1 MVKYPSLN
9 DKDRCRNPI
18 FTTKEGV
25 HMKKRAASL
34 ALVLSMILSFTCQ
47 AGAVDANSGDDGQQ
61 VSTYAALEASAQSGG
76 LTKLGAVKYILLD
89 CGMKETQ
96 FPSGDS
102 DYIAM
107 AKSVGIADDKFDG
120 SAACSLEELHTMAT
134 STAAVN
140 LRNAVKNGTPLFVD
154 GVAQPIFPYTSGVP
168 TEDGYSNDNSDI
180 IRYSVYVETNYDT
193 DGDGK
198 LDLVKALVQLP
209 RAAAEG
215 KYKAAAIYD
224 ARPYITGCTDNGDDR
239 KFTYKK
245 DDLGYDLNSLYAQPN
260 ARQAEGE
267 AGTMETAAK
276 AKADEW
282 YYVSPYESGSW
293 GDFYDYEDLDWY
305 DYFLVRGYAVV
316 EVGGLGTRGSE
327 GLETCGAD
335 VETDAFK
342 CVVEWLAKDSTRT
355 AYTDKENNIQI
366 KADWSNGNVAM
377 TGRSYGGTT
386 DFAVAS
392 TGVANLKTIVPVAG
406 IASWYE
412 YTNSQGISTGS
423 NPAYSDNLGFYC
435 AGRYIDEDDWNSMKD
450 VYQKYLNRIYNDQ
463 MTLNGDYGTHWA
475 TRDYTAGDNGKQID
489 EAKNIQYS
497 NFSCPA
503 LIVHGLNDDNVRTK
517 QFQLMYDAFKNAN
530 QDVKLLLHQGAH
542 ITPDY
547 DSHKTSL
554 LIGDETYNGILNKW
568 FSHYLYDQNNG
579 AEKMAT
585 VTVQSN
591 IVDGG
596 WSTSDTWPTSDAV
609 NANELTLTNNAT
621 GTTTINSNM
630 TGISSWRDAFT
641 TASTS
646 ASAMYTYDVKDDT
659 VIKGTVKVNI
669 KATPIQH
676 PDKQA
681 VEAADFEAVE
691 AAPRGVDHEE
701 IMNPDNQ
708 VADEEEYDAE
718 DEYGIAVMR
727 AGSNSRDALMMS
739 AMLVDV
745 SDKAFQ
751 SYTTSV
757 TEDKTGAVNWVGSG
771 AEDYDVINF
780 IPTTSTYKII
790 ARGWIDLANPG
801 AGFSSASAANEVR
814 LEDGKYRNYTV
825 YLQPNYYTVK
835 AGHKLALVVYTYEP
849 GKASYSENYGITID
863 NAALSAVIP
872 VENGACKAKMSAVAE
887 QCYVSAEAAE
897 DDDYETHGKVTGLER
912 SMVAA
917 GTEVTLT
924 ATADSGYD
932 FSGWTVNG
940 EAVEGGAT
948 KTFTINGNTTITA
961 NFTVYHSSSGGGSS
975 SGSSTTVS
983 ASKSDNGSV
992 SIDKTSASKGSTV
1005 TVTVK
1010 AKDGY
1015 KLDKLTITDAKGNT
1029 VDVTDKGN
1037 GKFSFVMPEGKVTV
1051 TPTFVADNGSQTE
1064 SKSFSDVKTGDWYAD
1079 AVKYVSDKGLMSG
1092 TGSDKFAPSATTTR
1106 AMLMTVLA
1114 RYAGED
1120 TTGGAIWY
1128 EKGMEWAKAKGVS
1141 DGTNPNAN
1149 ITREQLVTMMYRYA
1163 GSPATNGSLDNFSD
1177 AASVSSYAVNAIQ
1190 WAVANGIV
1198 NGSNGKLNP
1207 QDNATRAEVA
1217 AILMRF
1223 CEMSK

>member
-1 MVKYPSLN
+1 
-9 DKDRCRNPI
+9 
-18 FTTKEGV
+18 
-25 HMKKRAASL
+25 MKKRAASL

-76 LTKLGAVKYILLD
+76 LTKLDAVKYILLD
-89 CGMKETQ
+89 CGMKDTQ

-120 SAACSLEELHTMAT
+120 SAACSLEELHTMEN

-168 TEDGYSNDNSDI
+168 TEDGYSNDKSDI

-239 KFTYKK
+239 KFTYKEG
-245 DDLGYDLNSLYAQPN
+245 DLGYDLNSLYAQPN

-342 CVVEWLAKDSTRT
+342 CVVEWLAQNSSRV
-355 AYTDKENNIQI
+355 AYTDKKNNIRI

-435 AGRYIDEDDWNSMKD
+435 AGRYIDEDDWKSMKD
-450 VYQKYLNRIYNDQ
+450 VYLKYLNRIYNDQ
-463 MTLNGDYGTHWA
+463 IALNGNYGPHWA
-475 TRDYTAGDNGKQID
+475 TRDYTAGNEGKKTDNGLTYNKF
-489 EAKNIQYS
+489 N
-497 NFSCPA
+497 CPA

-517 QFQLMYDAFKNAN
+517 QFQLMYDAFKNAKQN
-530 QDVKLLLHQGAH
+530 VKLLLHQGAH

-596 WSTSDTWPTSDAV
+596 WSTSDTWPTSDEASAY
-609 NANELTLTNNAT
+609 ANTLTLTNNAK

-646 ASAMYTYDVKDDT
+646 ASAMYTYDVKADT

-669 KATPIQH
+669 SAAPIQH
-676 PDKQA
+676 LDKQV
-681 VEAADFEAVE
+681 VEAADFDAVE

-745 SDKAFQ
+745 SDEAFQ

-757 TEDKTGAVNWVGSG
+757 TENKTGAVNWVGSG
-771 AEDYDVINF
+771 AEDYDVIKF
-780 IPTTSTYKII
+780 KPTTSKYKII
-790 ARGWIDLANPG
+790 ARGWIDLANPD

-814 LEDGKYRNYTV
+814 LEDGKPRNYTV

-849 GKASYSENYGITID
+849 GKVDDEHFENYGITID

-872 VENGACKAKMSAVAE
+872 VENGQYTATMSAVDNK
-887 QCYVSAEAAE
+887 CCVSTSAKN
-897 DDDYETHGKVTGLER
+897 GKVTGLES

-961 NFTVYHSSSGGGSS
+961 NFTVHHSSGGGSS

-1015 KLDKLTITDAKGNT
+1015 KLDKLTITDAKGKT

-1051 TPTFVADNGSQTE
+1051 TPTFVADNGGQTE
-1064 SKSFSDVKTGDWYAD
+1064 SKSYSDVKTGDWFND
-1079 AVKYVSDKGLMSG
+1079 AVKYVSAKGLMSG
-1092 TGSDKFAPSATTTR
+1092 TSADKFAPSATTTR

-1120 TTGGAIWY
+1120 TTGGATWY
-1128 EKGMEWAKAKGVS
+1128 EKSMEWAKAKGVS

-1163 GSPATNGSLDNFSD
+1163 GSPKADGKLDSFSD
-1177 AASVSSYAVNAIQ
+1177 AASVSTYAADAMQ
-1190 WAVANGIV
+1190 WAVAHGIV

-1207 QDNATRAEVA
+1207 QNNATRAQVA

>member
-1 MVKYPSLN
+1 
-9 DKDRCRNPI
+9 
-18 FTTKEGV
+18 
-25 HMKKRAASL
+25 MKKRAASL

-47 AGAVDANSGDDGQQ
+47 AGAVDAKTETQLD
-61 VSTYAALEASAQSGG
+61 
-76 LTKLGAVKYILLD
+76 AVKSILED
-89 CGMKETQ
+89 AGMQEKQ
-96 FPSGDS
+96 FPNGDS
-102 DYIAM
+102 DYIQM
-107 AKSVGIADDKFDG
+107 AKSLTIIGDNFKADAECTADEK
-120 SAACSLEELHTMAT
+120 AAMQSKAT
-134 STAAVN
+134 QIGLKTAIE
-140 LRNAVKNGTPLFVD
+140 NGEPLFVN

-168 TEDGYSNDNSDI
+168 TEDGYSNVNSDI

-239 KFTYKK
+239 KFTYKEG
-245 DDLGYDLNSLYAQPN
+245 DLGYDLNSLYGSAKYQRVSDREMSTMD
-260 ARQAEGE
+260 AAE
-267 AGTMETAAK
+267 K
-276 AKADEW
+276 AKAEEW

-342 CVVEWLAKDSTRT
+342 CVVEWLAQNSSRV
-355 AYTDKENNIQI
+355 AYTDKKNNIRI

-435 AGRYIDEDDWNSMKD
+435 AGRYIDEDDWKSMKD

-463 MTLNGDYGTHWA
+463 IALNGNYGPHWA
-475 TRDYTAGDNGKQID
+475 TRDYTAGNEGKKTDNGLTYNKF
-489 EAKNIQYS
+489 N
-497 NFSCPA
+497 CPA

-530 QDVKLLLHQGAH
+530 QNVKLLLHQGAH

-591 IVDGG
+591 IVDDG
-596 WSTSDTWPTSDAV
+596 WSTSDTWPTSDEASAY
-609 NANELTLTNNAT
+609 ANTLTLTNNAT

-646 ASAMYTYDVKDDT
+646 ASAMYTYDVEADT
-659 VIKGTVKVNI
+659 IIKGTVKVKI
-669 KATPIQH
+669 KAAPIQH

-757 TEDKTGAVNWVGSG
+757 TENKTGAVNWVGSG
-771 AEDYDVINF
+771 AKDYDVIKF
-780 IPTTSTYKII
+780 KPITSKYKII

-801 AGFSSASAANEVR
+801 AGFSSASATAANKIE
-814 LEDGKYRNYTV
+814 LEDGEYHNYTV

-835 AGHKLALVVYTYEP
+835 TGHKLALVVYTYEP

-872 VENGACKAKMSAVAE
+872 VENGACEAKMSAVAE

-897 DDDYETHGKVTGLER
+897 DDDYKTHGKVTGLES

-948 KTFTINGNTTITA
+948 KTFTINSNTTITA
-961 NFTVYHSSSGGGSS
+961 NFTVHHSSSGGGSS

-1051 TPTFVADNGSQTE
+1051 TPTFVADNGGQTE
-1064 SKSFSDVKTGDWYAD
+1064 SKSFSDVKTGDWYVD
-1079 AVKYVSDKGLMSG
+1079 AVKYVTDKGLMNG
-1092 TGSDKFAPSATTTR
+1092 TDDNQFSPSATTTR

-1120 TTGGAIWY
+1120 TTGGATWY
-1128 EKGMEWAKAKGVS
+1128 EKSMEWAKAKGVS

-1163 GSPATNGSLDNFSD
+1163 GSPKADGKLDSFSD
-1177 AASVSSYAVNAIQ
+1177 AASVSTYAASAMQ

-1198 NGSNGKLNP
+1198 NGSDGKLNP

>member
-1 MVKYPSLN
+1 
-9 DKDRCRNPI
+9 
-18 FTTKEGV
+18 
-25 HMKKRAASL
+25 
-34 ALVLSMILSFTCQ
+34 
-47 AGAVDANSGDDGQQ
+47 
-61 VSTYAALEASAQSGG
+61 
-76 LTKLGAVKYILLD
+76 
-89 CGMKETQ
+89 MKETQ

-120 SAACSLEELHTMAT
+120 SAACSLEELHTMEN

-168 TEDGYSNDNSDI
+168 TEDGYSNDKSDI

-239 KFTYKK
+239 KFTYKEG
-245 DDLGYDLNSLYAQPN
+245 DLGYDLNSLYAQPN
-260 ARQAEGE
+260 ACQAEGE
-267 AGTMETAAK
+267 AGTIETAAK

-342 CVVEWLAKDSTRT
+342 CVVEWLAQNSSRV

-463 MTLNGDYGTHWA
+463 KTLNGDYGTHWA
-475 TRDYTAGDNGKQID
+475 TRDYTAGNDGKRVD
-489 EAKNIQYS
+489 AAKNIQYS
-497 NFSCPA
+497 KFSCPA

-517 QFQLMYDAFKNAN
+517 QFQLMYDAFAKAGKT
-530 QDVKLLLHQGAH
+530 VKLLLHQGEH

-547 DSHKTSL
+547 DDHKTSL
-554 LIGDETYNGILNKW
+554 MIGNKTYSSILNEW
-568 FSHYLYDQNNG
+568 YSHYLYGQNTNDG
-579 AEKMAT
+579 NNAEAMAA
-585 VTVQSN
+585 VTVQN
-591 IVDGG
+591 NTDGS
-596 WSTSDTWPTSDAV
+596 WSTLDSWPTSDSLADV
-609 NANELTLTNNAT
+609 NNKLTLTNTAT

-630 TGISSWRDAFT
+630 NGISNWRDAFT
-641 TASTS
+641 SSSTS
-646 ASAMYTYDVKDDT
+646 ASAMYATEPVANDT
-659 VIKGTVKVNI
+659 VIKGTVQVKI
-669 KATPIQH
+669 SAAPIQH
-676 PDKQA
+676 PDQQA
-681 VEAADFEAVE
+681 SA
-691 AAPRGVDHEE
+691 
-701 IMNPDNQ
+701 
-708 VADEEEYDAE
+708 
-718 DEYGIAVMR
+718 IAVQSEST
-727 AGSNSRDALMMS
+727 GSRDALMMS

-745 SDKAFQ
+745 ADDEF
-751 SYTTSV
+751 TTYPMSR
-757 TEDKTGAVNWVGSG
+757 TEVKTGKMNWVGSG
-771 AEDYDVINF
+771 AQDYEIINF
-780 IPTTSTYKII
+780 KTVQSKYKII
-790 ARGWIDLANPG
+790 ARGWIDLANPS
-801 AGFSSASAANEVR
+801 AGFDSASAANKIS
-814 LEDGKYRNYTV
+814 LEDGVYHDYTV

-863 NAALSAVIP
+863 NHSLSAVIP
-872 VENGACKAKMSAVAE
+872 VPEGTSAATMSAI
-887 QCYVSAEAAE
+887 
-897 DDDYETHGKVTGLER
+897 GKK
-912 SMVAA
+912 
-917 GTEVTLT
+917 
-924 ATADSGYD
+924 Y
-932 FSGWTVNG
+932 N
-940 EAVEGGAT
+940 
-948 KTFTINGNTTITA
+948 
-961 NFTVYHSSSGGGSS
+961 
-975 SGSSTTVS
+975 
-983 ASKSDNGSV
+983 
-992 SIDKTSASKGSTV
+992 
-1005 TVTVK
+1005 
-1010 AKDGY
+1010 
-1015 KLDKLTITDAKGNT
+1015 
-1029 VDVTDKGN
+1029 
-1037 GKFSFVMPEGKVTV
+1037 
-1051 TPTFVADNGSQTE
+1051 
-1064 SKSFSDVKTGDWYAD
+1064 WYAD
-1079 AVKYVSDKGLMSG
+1079 AVKYVTDKGLMNG
-1092 TGSDKFAPSATTTR
+1092 TDDNQFSPSATTTR

-1120 TTGGAIWY
+1120 TTGGATWY

-1163 GSPATNGSLDNFSD
+1163 GSPKADGKLDSFSD
-1177 AASVSSYAVNAIQ
+1177 AASVSTYAADAMQ

-1198 NGSNGKLNP
+1198 NGLNGKLNP
-1207 QDNATRAEVA
+1207 QNNATRAQVA

-1223 CEMSK
+1223 CEMGK

>member
-1 MVKYPSLN
+1 
-9 DKDRCRNPI
+9 
-18 FTTKEGV
+18 
-25 HMKKRAASL
+25 MKKRAASL

-961 NFTVYHSSSGGGSS
+961 NFTVHHSSSGGGSS

-1120 TTGGAIWY
+1120 TTGGATWY

-1149 ITREQLVTMMYRYA
+1149 ITREQLVTMMYRYV
-1163 GSPATNGSLDNFSD
+1163 GSPKADGKLDSFSD
-1177 AASVSSYAVNAIQ
+1177 AASVSTYAADAMQ

-1207 QDNATRAEVA
+1207 QNNATRAEVA

>member
-1 MVKYPSLN
+1 
-9 DKDRCRNPI
+9 
-18 FTTKEGV
+18 
-25 HMKKRAASL
+25 MKKRAASL

-76 LTKLGAVKYILLD
+76 LTKLNAVKYILLD

-120 SAACSLEELHTMAT
+120 SAACSLEELHTMEN

-168 TEDGYSNDNSDI
+168 TKDGYSNDKSDI

-342 CVVEWLAKDSTRT
+342 CVVEWLAQNSSRV
-355 AYTDKENNIQI
+355 AYTDKKNNIRI

-435 AGRYIDEDDWNSMKD
+435 AGRYIDEDDWKSMKD

-463 MTLNGDYGTHWA
+463 IALNGDYGTHWA
-475 TRDYTAGDNGKQID
+475 TRDYTAGNAGKRTDDKTTYDNFK
-489 EAKNIQYS
+489 
-497 NFSCPA
+497 CPA

-517 QFQLMYDAFKNAN
+517 QFQLMYDAFKGKG

-554 LIGDETYNGILNKW
+554 LIGDETYNSILNKW
-568 FSHYLYDQNNG
+568 FSHYLYDQDNG

-596 WSTSDTWPTSDAV
+596 WSTSDTWPTSDEASAY
-609 NANELTLTNNAT
+609 ANTLTLTNNET

-641 TASTS
+641 AASTS

-659 VIKGTVKVNI
+659 VIKGTVKVKI

-681 VEAADFEAVE
+681 VEAADFDAVE

-745 SDKAFQ
+745 SDEAFQ

-771 AEDYDVINF
+771 AEDYDVIKF
-780 IPTTSTYKII
+780 KPTTSKYKII
-790 ARGWIDLANPG
+790 ARGWIDLANPD
-801 AGFSSASAANEVR
+801 AGFSSASAANEIE
-814 LEDGKYRNYTV
+814 LEDGTYNNYTV

-849 GKASYSENYGITID
+849 GKVDDEHFENYGITID
-863 NAALSAVIP
+863 NTALSAVIP
-872 VENGACKAKMSAVAE
+872 VENGQYTATMSAVDNKY
-887 QCYVSAEAAE
+887 CVSTSAKN
-897 DDDYETHGKVTGLER
+897 GKVTGLES

-948 KTFTINGNTTITA
+948 KTFTINSNTTITA
-961 NFTVYHSSSGGGSS
+961 NFTVHHSSSGGGSS

-1029 VDVTDKGN
+1029 VEVTDKGN
-1037 GKFSFVMPEGKVTV
+1037 GKYTFTMPEGKVTV

-1064 SKSFSDVKTGDWYAD
+1064 SKSYSDVKTGDWYAD

-1120 TTGGAIWY
+1120 TTGGATWY
-1128 EKGMEWAKAKGVS
+1128 EKGMNWAKAKGVS

-1163 GSPATNGSLDNFSD
+1163 GSPKADGKLDSFSD
-1177 AASVSSYAVNAIQ
+1177 AASVSTYAADAMQ
-1190 WAVANGIV
+1190 WAVV

-1207 QDNATRAEVA
+1207 QNNATRAQVA

>member
-1 MVKYPSLN
+1 
-9 DKDRCRNPI
+9 
-18 FTTKEGV
+18 
-25 HMKKRAASL
+25 MKKRAASI
-34 ALVLSMILSFTCQ
+34 ALVLSIILSFTCQ
-47 AGAVDANSGDDGQQ
+47 AGAVDAS
-61 VSTYAALEASAQSGG
+61 AAATETQLDAVKSV
-76 LTKLGAVKYILLD
+76 LLGA
-89 CGMKETQ
+89 GMQTRQ
-96 FPSGDS
+96 FPSDN
-102 DYIAM
+102 DYIQM
-107 AKSVGIADDKFDG
+107 AKSLTIIGDNFKADAECTADEK
-120 SAACSLEELHTMAT
+120 AAMQSKAT
-134 STAAVN
+134 QIGLKTAIE
-140 LRNAVKNGTPLFVD
+140 NGEPLFVN

-168 TEDGYSNDNSDI
+168 TKDGYSNDKSDI

-198 LDLVKALVQLP
+198 LDLVKALVQIP

-239 KFTYKK
+239 KFTYKEG
-245 DDLGYDLNSLYAQPN
+245 DLDYDLNSLYGSAKYQRVSN
-260 ARQAEGE
+260 REMS
-267 AGTMETAAK
+267 TMDAAKK
-276 AKADEW
+276 AKAEEW

-342 CVVEWLAKDSTRT
+342 CVVEWLAQNSRRV

-435 AGRYIDEDDWNSMKD
+435 AGRYIDEDDWKSMKD

-475 TRDYTAGDNGKQID
+475 TRDYTAGNDGKRVD
-489 EAKNIQYS
+489 AAKNIQYS
-497 NFSCPA
+497 KFSCPA

-530 QDVKLLLHQGAH
+530 QNVKLLLHQGAH

-568 FSHYLYDQNNG
+568 FSHYLYDQKNG
-579 AEKMAT
+579 AEDMKT

-596 WSTSDTWPTSDAV
+596 WSTSDTWPTSDEASAY
-609 NANELTLTNNAT
+609 ANTLTLTNNAT

-646 ASAMYTYDVKDDT
+646 ASAMYTYDVKADT

-669 KATPIQH
+669 SAAPIQH

-708 VADEEEYDAE
+708 VADEDEYDAE

-745 SDKAFQ
+745 SDEAFQ

-757 TEDKTGAVNWVGSG
+757 TENKTGAVNWVGSG
-771 AEDYDVINF
+771 AEDYDVIKF
-780 IPTTSTYKII
+780 EPTTSKYKII

-801 AGFSSASAANEVR
+801 AGFSSASAADEVR

-849 GKASYSENYGITID
+849 GKVDDEHFENYGITID

-872 VENGACKAKMSAVAE
+872 VENGQYTATMSAVDNKY
-887 QCYVSAEAAE
+887 CVSTSAKN
-897 DDDYETHGKVTGLER
+897 GKVTGLE
-912 SMVAA
+912 SSVVAA

-961 NFTVYHSSSGGGSS
+961 NFTVHHSSSGGGSS

-983 ASKSDNGSV
+983 TSKSDNGSV

-1015 KLDKLTITDAKGNT
+1015 KLDKLTITDAKGNA

-1051 TPTFVADNGSQTE
+1051 TPTFVADNGGQTE

-1120 TTGGAIWY
+1120 TTGGATWY
-1128 EKGMEWAKAKGVS
+1128 EKGMNWAKANGVS

-1163 GSPATNGSLDNFSD
+1163 GSPKADGKFDSFSD
-1177 AASVSSYAVNAIQ
+1177 AASVSTYAADAMQ

>member
-1 MVKYPSLN
+1 
-9 DKDRCRNPI
+9 
-18 FTTKEGV
+18 
-25 HMKKRAASL
+25 MKKRAASL

-47 AGAVDANSGDDGQQ
+47 AGAVDAG
-61 VSTYAALEASAQSGG
+61 AAATETQLDAVKSV
-76 LTKLGAVKYILLD
+76 LLGA
-89 CGMKETQ
+89 GMQTRQ
-96 FPSGDS
+96 FPSDN
-102 DYIAM
+102 DYIQV
-107 AKSVGIADDKFDG
+107 AKSLTIIGDNFKADAECTADEK
-120 SAACSLEELHTMAT
+120 AAMQSKAT
-134 STAAVN
+134 QIGLKTAIE
-140 LRNAVKNGTPLFVD
+140 NGEPLFVN

-168 TEDGYSNDNSDI
+168 TEDGYSNVNSDI

-198 LDLVKALVQLP
+198 LDLVKALVQIP
-209 RAAAEG
+209 RAAAT
-215 KYKAAAIYD
+215 KRDNHNFATIMD

-239 KFTYKK
+239 KFTYMEGN
-245 DDLGYDLNSLYAQPN
+245 LGYDLNSLYGSAKYQ
-260 ARQAEGE
+260 RVSDREMS
-267 AGTMETAAK
+267 TMDAAKK
-276 AKADEW
+276 AKAEEW

-355 AYTDKENNIQI
+355 AYTDKEKNIKI
-366 KADWSNGNVAM
+366 TADWSNGNVAM

-406 IASWYE
+406 IASWYD
-412 YTNSQGISTGS
+412 YTNSQGISTRT

-435 AGRYIDEDDWNSMKD
+435 AGRYIDENDWDSMKD

-475 TRDYTAGDNGKQID
+475 TRDYTAGNEGK
-489 EAKNIQYS
+489 EGTASTSKYN
-497 NFSCPA
+497 NFNCPA

-517 QFQLMYDAFKNAN
+517 QFQLMYDAFKNKGQN
-530 QDVKLLLHQGAH
+530 VKLLLHQGEH

-547 DSHKTSL
+547 DDHKTSL
-554 LIGDETYNGILNKW
+554 MIDNKTYSSILNEW
-568 FSHYLYDQNNG
+568 YSHYLYGQNTDDGNN
-579 AEKMAT
+579 AEALAA
-585 VTVQSN
+585 VTVQN
-591 IVDGG
+591 NTDGS
-596 WSTSDTWPTSDAV
+596 WSTLDSWPTSDSLADV
-609 NANELTLTNNAT
+609 NNKLTLTNTAT

-630 TGISSWRDAFT
+630 NGISNWRDTFT
-641 TASTS
+641 SSSTS
-646 ASAMYTYDVKDDT
+646 ASAMYATEPVANDT
-659 VIKGTVKVNI
+659 VIKGTVQVKI
-669 KATPIQH
+669 SAAPIQH
-676 PDKQA
+676 PDQQA
-681 VEAADFEAVE
+681 SAVVESAPAV
-691 AAPRGVDHEE
+691 APRGASHEE
-701 IMNPDNQ
+701 IMNPANED
-708 VADEEEYDAE
+708 ADDAASA
-718 DEYGIAVMR
+718 IAVQSEST
-727 AGSNSRDALMMS
+727 GSRDALMMS

-745 SDKAFQ
+745 ADNEF
-751 SYTTSV
+751 TTYPMSR
-757 TEDKTGAVNWVGSG
+757 TEVKTGKMNWVGSG
-771 AEDYDVINF
+771 AQDYEIINF
-780 IPTTSTYKII
+780 KTVQSKYKII
-790 ARGWIDLANPG
+790 ARGWIDLANPS
-801 AGFSSASAANEVR
+801 AGFDSASAANKIS
-814 LEDGKYRNYTV
+814 LEDGVYHDYTV

-835 AGHKLALVVYTYEP
+835 AGHKLALVVYTYEQ
-849 GKASYSENYGITID
+849 GKARYSENYGITID
-863 NAALSAVIP
+863 NHSLSAVIP
-872 VENGACKAKMSAVAE
+872 VPEGTSAATMSAVGKK
-887 QCYVSAEAAE
+887 YSVTTSAENG
-897 DDDYETHGKVTGLER
+897 TVSGLTEN
-912 SMVAA
+912 MVAE

-961 NFTVYHSSSGGGSS
+961 NFTVHHSSSGGGSS

-983 ASKSDNGSV
+983 TSKSDNGSV
-992 SIDKTSASKGSTV
+992 SIDKASASKGSTV

-1029 VDVTDKGN
+1029 VEVTDKGN

-1120 TTGGAIWY
+1120 TTGGATWY
-1128 EKGMEWAKAKGVS
+1128 EKGMNWAKAKGVS

-1163 GSPATNGSLDNFSD
+1163 GSPKADGKLDSFSD
-1177 AASVSSYAVNAIQ
+1177 AASVSTYAADAMQ

-1207 QDNATRAEVA
+1207 QNNATRAQVA

>member
-1 MVKYPSLN
+1 
-9 DKDRCRNPI
+9 
-18 FTTKEGV
+18 
-25 HMKKRAASL
+25 MKKRAASL

-76 LTKLGAVKYILLD
+76 LTKLDAVKYILLD
-89 CGMKETQ
+89 CGMKKTQ

-120 SAACSLEELHTMAT
+120 SAACSLEELNTMAN

-154 GVAQPIFPYTSGVP
+154 GMAQPIFPYTSGVP
-168 TEDGYSNDNSDI
+168 TKDGYSNDKSDI

-215 KYKAAAIYD
+215 KYKAATIYD

-239 KFTYKK
+239 KFTYKEGN
-245 DDLGYDLNSLYAQPN
+245 LGYDLNSLYAQPN

-282 YYVSPYESGSW
+282 YYLSPYESSPKYP
-293 GDFYDYEDLDWY
+293 FYDYEDLDWY

-342 CVVEWLAKDSTRT
+342 CVVEWLAQNSSRV
-355 AYTDKENNIQI
+355 AYTDKKNNIKI
-366 KADWSNGNVAM
+366 TADWSNGNVAM

-412 YTNSQGISTGS
+412 YTNSQGISTGR

-435 AGRYIDEDDWNSMKD
+435 AGRYIDEDDWKSMKD

-463 MTLNGDYGTHWA
+463 IELNGDYGTHWA
-475 TRDYTAGDNGKQID
+475 TRDYTAGNAGKRTDDKTTYDNFK
-489 EAKNIQYS
+489 
-497 NFSCPA
+497 CPA

-517 QFQLMYDAFKNAN
+517 QFQLMYDAFKGKG

-554 LIGDETYNGILNKW
+554 LIGNETYNGILNKW

-579 AEKMAT
+579 AENMAT

-596 WSTSDTWPTSDAV
+596 WFTSKTWPTSDEASAY
-609 NANELTLTNNAT
+609 ANTLTLTNSET

-646 ASAMYTYDVKDDT
+646 ASAMYTYDVKADT

-681 VEAADFEAVE
+681 VEAADFDAVE

-708 VADEEEYDAE
+708 VADEDEYDAE

-745 SDKAFQ
+745 SDEAFQ

-771 AEDYDVINF
+771 AEDYDVIKF
-780 IPTTSTYKII
+780 KPTTSKYKII

-801 AGFSSASAANEVR
+801 AGFSSASAANGVM
-814 LEDGKYRNYTV
+814 LEDGEYNYTV

-872 VENGACKAKMSAVAE
+872 VENGTCEAKMSAVAE

-961 NFTVYHSSSGGGSS
+961 NFTVHHSSSGGGSS

-983 ASKSDNGSV
+983 TSKSDNGSV

-1015 KLDKLTITDAKGNT
+1015 KLDKLTITDAKGKT
-1029 VDVTDKGN
+1029 VEVTDKGN

-1051 TPTFVADNGSQTE
+1051 TPTFVADNGGQTE

-1079 AVKYVSDKGLMSG
+1079 AVKYVTDKGLMNG
-1092 TGSDKFAPSATTTR
+1092 TDDNQFSPSATTTR

-1120 TTGGAIWY
+1120 TTGGATWY
-1128 EKGMEWAKAKGVS
+1128 EKSMEWAKAKGVS

-1163 GSPATNGSLDNFSD
+1163 GSPKADGKLDSFSD
-1177 AASVSSYAVNAIQ
+1177 AASVSTYAADAMQ
-1190 WAVANGIV
+1190 WAVASGIV

-1207 QDNATRAEVA
+1207 QNNATRAQVA

>member
-1 MVKYPSLN
+1 
-9 DKDRCRNPI
+9 
-18 FTTKEGV
+18 
-25 HMKKRAASL
+25 MKKRAASL

-47 AGAVDANSGDDGQQ
+47 AGAVDAG
-61 VSTYAALEASAQSGG
+61 AAATETQLDAVKSV
-76 LTKLGAVKYILLD
+76 LLGA
-89 CGMKETQ
+89 GMQTRQ
-96 FPSGDS
+96 FPSDN
-102 DYIAM
+102 DYIQV
-107 AKSVGIADDKFDG
+107 AKSLTIIGDNFKADAECTADEK
-120 SAACSLEELHTMAT
+120 AAMQSKAT
-134 STAAVN
+134 QIGLKTAIE
-140 LRNAVKNGTPLFVD
+140 NGEPLFVN

-168 TEDGYSNDNSDI
+168 TEDGYSNVNSDI

-198 LDLVKALVQLP
+198 LDLVKALVQIP
-209 RAAAEG
+209 RAAAT
-215 KYKAAAIYD
+215 KRDNHNFATIMD

-239 KFTYKK
+239 KFTYMEGN
-245 DDLGYDLNSLYAQPN
+245 LGYDLNSLYGSAKYQ
-260 ARQAEGE
+260 RVSDREMS
-267 AGTMETAAK
+267 TMDAAKK
-276 AKADEW
+276 AKAEEW

-355 AYTDKENNIQI
+355 AYTDKEKNIKI
-366 KADWSNGNVAM
+366 TADWSNGNVAM

-406 IASWYE
+406 IASWYD
-412 YTNSQGISTGS
+412 YTNSQGISTRT

-435 AGRYIDEDDWNSMKD
+435 AGRYIDENDWDSMKD

-475 TRDYTAGDNGKQID
+475 TRDYTAGNEGK
-489 EAKNIQYS
+489 EGTASTSKYN
-497 NFSCPA
+497 NFNCPA

-517 QFQLMYDAFKNAN
+517 QFQLMYDAFKNKGQN
-530 QDVKLLLHQGAH
+530 VKLLLHQGEH

-547 DSHKTSL
+547 DDHKTSL
-554 LIGDETYNGILNKW
+554 MIDNKTYSSILNEW
-568 FSHYLYDQNNG
+568 YSHYLYGQNTDDGNN
-579 AEKMAT
+579 AEALAA
-585 VTVQSN
+585 VTVQN
-591 IVDGG
+591 NTDGS
-596 WSTSDTWPTSDAV
+596 WSTLDSWPTSDSLADV
-609 NANELTLTNNAT
+609 NNKLTLTNTAT

-630 TGISSWRDAFT
+630 NGISNWRDTFT
-641 TASTS
+641 SSSTS
-646 ASAMYTYDVKDDT
+646 ASAMYATEPVANDT
-659 VIKGTVKVNI
+659 VIKGTVQVKI
-669 KATPIQH
+669 SAAPIQH
-676 PDKQA
+676 PDQQA
-681 VEAADFEAVE
+681 SAVVESAPAV
-691 AAPRGVDHEE
+691 APRGASHEE
-701 IMNPDNQ
+701 IMNPANED
-708 VADEEEYDAE
+708 ADDAASA
-718 DEYGIAVMR
+718 IAVQSEST
-727 AGSNSRDALMMS
+727 GSRDALMMS

-745 SDKAFQ
+745 ADNEF
-751 SYTTSV
+751 TTYPMSR
-757 TEDKTGAVNWVGSG
+757 TEVKTGKMNWVGSG
-771 AEDYDVINF
+771 AQDYEIINF
-780 IPTTSTYKII
+780 KTVQSKYKII
-790 ARGWIDLANPG
+790 ARGWIDLANPS
-801 AGFSSASAANEVR
+801 AGFDSASAANKIS
-814 LEDGKYRNYTV
+814 LEDGVYHDYTV

-835 AGHKLALVVYTYEP
+835 AGHKLALVVYTYEQ
-849 GKASYSENYGITID
+849 GKARYSENYGITID
-863 NAALSAVIP
+863 NHSLSAVIP
-872 VENGACKAKMSAVAE
+872 VPEGTSAATMSAVGKK
-887 QCYVSAEAAE
+887 YSVTTSAENG
-897 DDDYETHGKVTGLER
+897 TVSGLTEN
-912 SMVAA
+912 MVAE

-961 NFTVYHSSSGGGSS
+961 NFTVHHSSSGGGSS

-983 ASKSDNGSV
+983 TSKSDNGSV
-992 SIDKTSASKGSTV
+992 SIDKASASKGSTV

-1029 VDVTDKGN
+1029 IDVTNLSN

-1051 TPTFVADNGSQTE
+1051 TPTFVADNGNQTE
-1064 SKSFSDVKTGDWYAD
+1064 SKSYSDVKTGDWFND
-1079 AVKYVSDKGLMSG
+1079 AVKYVSAKGLMSG
-1092 TGSDKFAPSATTTR
+1092 TSADKFAPSATTTR

-1120 TTGGAIWY
+1120 TTGGATWY

-1163 GSPATNGSLDNFSD
+1163 GSPKADGKLDSFSD
-1177 AASVSSYAVNAIQ
+1177 AASVSTYAADAMQ
-1190 WAVANGIV
+1190 WAIANGIV

-1207 QDNATRAEVA
+1207 QNNATRAQVA